1 MAQPNAAT
9 AAPAMAAM
17 APAET
22 GAPVDAGPD
31 NPSAVPN
38 ADVAN
43 GQSENVPGTE
53 VLGIAD
59 SNSMFFFFFFFPSFF
74 IGFFFLL
81 FPLLYISFVYRH
93 IYLHFLCRVD
103 RVDRVDL
110 AYVPHQM
117 SAKSPPPAR

>member
-1 MAQPNAAT
+1 MAQPNAAA

-43 GQSENVPGTE
+43 GQSENVPGPE

-74 IGFFFLL
+74 IGFFLL
-81 FPLLYISFVYRH
+81 FPFYTYILYV
-93 IYLHFLCRVD
+93 
-103 RVDRVDL
+103 
-110 AYVPHQM
+110 
-117 SAKSPPPAR
+117 